1 MTSFQKQVRV
11 NAVGRERPTYNQL
24 TSRGARRLS
33 GRRRLHVMLIVGF
46 STGVSTIDSDL
57 ITVNTTEYKF
67 HTF

>member
-11 NAVGRERPTYNQL
+11 NAEGRERPTYNQL
-24 TSRGARRLS
+24 TSREARRLS
-33 GRRRLHVMLIVGF
+33 NCRRLHVMLIVDL
-46 STGVSTIDSDL
+46 STDVSTIDSDL